1 MKKQI
6 VICVLWDVLFLV
18 YLYGS
23 AQINFLLKNYAGR
36 TMNVFPTLW
45 AHVFLLMLCGGIIFL
60 LVYVSSKFQRTVKSA
75 LAEFLIIGIPAFYM
89 ATAYYLIPMLFLIL
103 GVENLRFYSPM
114 WMFRDSTFMD
124 INSILFGYELFL
136 FITRLIQIRRTTKLA
151 VVEDTHLE

>member
-6 VICVLWDVLFLV
+6 TICVLWDVLFLV

-23 AQINFLLKNYAGR
+23 AQINFLLKNYAAR

-45 AHVFLLMLCGGIIFL
+45 THVFLLMLCGGIIFL
-60 LVYVSSKFQRTVKSA
+60 LVYVSRKFQRTVKSA

-89 ATAYYLIPMLFLIL
+89 ATAYLIPMLFLIL

-124 INSILFGYELFL
+124 ISSILFGYELFL
-136 FITRLIQIRRTTKLA
+136 LITRLIQIKRTAKLA
-151 VVEDTHLE
+151 VVEDTHFE